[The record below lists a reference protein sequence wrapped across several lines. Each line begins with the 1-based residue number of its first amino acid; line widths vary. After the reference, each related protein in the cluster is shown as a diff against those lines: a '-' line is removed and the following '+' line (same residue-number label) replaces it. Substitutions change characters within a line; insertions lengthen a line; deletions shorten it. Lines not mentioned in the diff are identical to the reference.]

1 MLFPTILGVGA
12 GIYVLL
18 FLANSFGITPMIFD
32 KVHRTF
38 QSPFPAPEPR
48 PVDPIL
54 EAVSRMAAER
64 RLLNP
69 AFNYT
74 MRTIFDTIGCTIYGY
89 PSTSGIFIKE
99 NANIVDMSFLSLNR
113 LHPTQRSHDP
123 IEEDEFCVLMRK
135 IGAIWWSSERHH
147 TIEWASLDDAYQEAS
162 VPSSMLTNAQKR
174 NSIFGW
180 PTDGEGVWVLRYD
193 THERMKNLLPRDLG
207 RINLAVD
214 MDERVEIMRE
224 YDATFY
230 ENEQDVEELGDGYWR
245 READECVW

>member
-1 MLFPTILGVGA
+1 MLFPAILGVGA

-18 FLANSFGITPMIFD
+18 FLANFFGISPMIAE
-32 KVHRTF
+32 KVHSTF
-38 QSPFPAPEPR
+38 QSSFPTREPR

-54 EAVSRMAAER
+54 EAASGMAAER

-74 MRTIFDTIGCTIYGY
+74 MRSIFNTIGCTVYGY
-89 PSTSGIFIKE
+89 PSTGGIFIKD
-99 NANIVDMSFLSLNR
+99 NANTVDMNFLSLTR
-113 LHPTQRSHDP
+113 LYPTQRSHDP

-135 IGAIWWSSERHH
+135 VGAIWWSSERHH
-147 TIEWASLDDAYQEAS
+147 AIRWTFLDDDCQE
-162 VPSSMLTNAQKR
+162 VGVTSSMLANAQKR
-174 NSIFGW
+174 NLIFGW

-193 THERMKNLLPRDLG
+193 THEGMKNLLPRDLG

-230 ENEQDVEELGDGYWR
+230 EDEQDVEELSDGYWR
-245 READECVW
+245 AAADECVW